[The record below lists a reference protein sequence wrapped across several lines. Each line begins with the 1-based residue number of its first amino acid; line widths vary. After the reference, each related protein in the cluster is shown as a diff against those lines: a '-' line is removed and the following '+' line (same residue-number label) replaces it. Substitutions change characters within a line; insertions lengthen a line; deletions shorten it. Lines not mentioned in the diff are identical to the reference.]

1 MLNNIIKNKI
11 DKNSWI
17 ENYKKILITMI
28 PVIPHFANECLSKL
42 KIQESSK
49 EIKWPTINQNILEKD
64 KVNFVVQI
72 NGKKRGILSVDKNI
86 DEKEILIKINEDTKI
101 KKFIENKNIKNTIF
115 IPNKLVNIIVDN

>member
-1 MLNNIIKNKI
+1 MPN
-11 DKNSWI
+11 
-17 ENYKKILITMI
+17 
-28 PVIPHFANECLSKL
+28 
-42 KIQESSK
+42 SSK

-86 DEKEILIKINEDTKI
+86 DEKEILIKINENTKI